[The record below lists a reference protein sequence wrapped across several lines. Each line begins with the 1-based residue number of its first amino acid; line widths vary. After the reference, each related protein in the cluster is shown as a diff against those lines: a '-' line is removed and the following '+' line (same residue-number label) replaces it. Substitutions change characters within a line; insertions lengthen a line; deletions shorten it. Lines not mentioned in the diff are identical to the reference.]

1 MIDEQELIR
10 KLHLIEALHAGT
22 TATGEKEAAA
32 DAMRRIRQRLAE
44 NQEEDP
50 PVEYKF
56 SLADMW
62 SRRLFTS
69 LLRRYEIKPYRYY
82 RQRRTTVMARVSR
95 RFVNETL
102 WPEFRE
108 LDRTLRSYL
117 DGMTDRVIREGINQ
131 DDSEA
136 EVRNELPPGA
146 MAD

>member
-1 MIDEQELIR
+1 MMDEQQLVR

-32 DAMRRIRQRLAE
+32 EAMQRIRRRLAE
-44 NQEEDP
+44 LQEEDP
-50 PVEYKF
+50 PTEYKF
-56 SLADMW
+56 SLTDMW
-62 SRRLFTS
+62 SRRLFVS

-82 RQRRTTVMARVSR
+82 RQRHTTVMARVSR
-95 RFVNETL
+95 RFVDETL

-108 LDRTLRSYL
+108 LDNTLRSYL

-136 EVRNELPPGA
+136 EVCQELISDGA
-146 MAD
+146 TD